1 MNRIYKVVW
10 SKAKNCYTVFLRL
23 RKDME
28 KETVHVHAL
37 PLF

>member
-10 SKAKNCYTVFLRL
+10 SKAKNCYTVVSEIAKRHGKGNL
-23 RKDME
+23 
-28 KETVHVHAL
+28 HVHAL